1 MRAPQQLLDQP
12 VERAARVIALG
23 LLDDAAAARAR
34 LDDQNDREAVHDFRV
49 AVRRLRSWLRAFD
62 PWVSDSVPR
71 KSWRRLRKSARLT
84 GRSRDAEVHLD
95 WLKSQRRE
103 LSSRQRVGL
112 GWLAA
117 RIEGE
122 KAEADRTLVND
133 ATRAF
138 DRAHRRLRETLGVYR
153 AYVDRN
159 GDDATRTF
167 ADVLAT
173 LVRDQAGVLAR
184 RLRKVKGVEDQER
197 LHAARIAAKRL
208 RYLLEPVA
216 ERVTSGEALVADL
229 TALQDTF
236 GDWHDGRVFAATIV
250 EASEEAAA
258 EEAHRVSEAVMGGD
272 APAEALRA
280 ERDKDVTLGLLALAG
295 RLQERVASAYA
306 DAESR
311 WLHSGEAF
319 EARVEEFA
327 TQLSPQNG
335 DLSAPERGGVVT
347 ELGPEDHS
355 IDGDTRDVPH

>member
-1 MRAPQQLLDQP
+1 MRAPQELLDQP
-12 VERAARVIALG
+12 VERAARVVALG
-23 LLDDAAAARAR
+23 LLDDAEAARKR
-34 LDDQNDREAVHDFRV
+34 LDDDDDREAVHDFRV

-71 KSWRRLRKSARLT
+71 KPWRRLRKSARLT

-112 GWLAA
+112 GWLSA

-122 KAEADRTLVND
+122 KAAADQTLVSD

-138 DRAHRRLRETLGVYR
+138 DRAHRRLRETLGMYR
-153 AYVDRN
+153 AYVDLN
-159 GDDATRTF
+159 GNDATRTF

-173 LVRDQAGVLAR
+173 LVRDQAAVLAR

-229 TALQDTF
+229 AAL
-236 GDWHDGRVFAATIV
+236 
-250 EASEEAAA
+250 
-258 EEAHRVSEAVMGGD
+258 
-272 APAEALRA
+272 
-280 ERDKDVTLGLLALAG
+280 
-295 RLQERVASAYA
+295 
-306 DAESR
+306 
-311 WLHSGEAF
+311 
-319 EARVEEFA
+319 
-327 TQLSPQNG
+327 
-335 DLSAPERGGVVT
+335 
-347 ELGPEDHS
+347 
-355 IDGDTRDVPH
+355 